1 MKKLTYISTLLVV
14 LFSATF
20 TAQAQEKILIS
31 RLPGSAGLINRWYG
45 NHPYFDHA
53 KIIPSSAGQDTIMVD
68 GEISSISTEIY
79 EAGFSLNATFKG
91 NVVTFTFKENPYDR
105 RIRGGIR
112 IIKSDGTNAG
122 RDIIQMPTTSLGGLA
137 YGNGNEILS
146 ISPGGGMSR
155 FEVESN
161 AVAVTSSKPWLRASI
176 KDSIVTVEFD
186 DNFGNSQRG
195 AEVVISKSDG
205 TSRTINAVQR
215 GMYLPYKYREDMR
228 IFNWAISADDSYV
241 TNWNSSPLNT
251 YFSEYLLYNSWR
263 SRFFIPTDEAL
274 GVYYD
279 LATSRSQ
286 QPRMLSFYYSTRLQ
300 DRAAPVKARA
310 YRWDPVTNEVGTTV
324 PGTISA
330 SITNNRLKD
339 LLNSHIVS
347 HPDLDAGP
355 GFNSL
360 NQYYITKGGSP
371 IKISNTADGL
381 LTGDFNPASTNFYV
395 QGGFQIDNDSLINI
409 KQAYDFRG
417 ETTGTYDGDGLMY
430 AIDRPIQTTT
440 KSVYSVFSEQYEA
453 SPFYEFFIL
462 CQFDSHLANLVGLA
476 DNVDSDMI
484 EEELEK
490 YATFTSSMN
499 GLTYYSINF
508 FDRLNYTVYV
518 PTNEAIKK
526 AYSQGLPSWQQVA
539 DTYSAR
545 ELEVIEATAAGR
557 TEAEIQ
563 EIIQNYN
570 AKAQAMIICIVN
582 FVRNHFQDNSVFADH
597 DAIAPTMYT
606 TACVDNKTG
615 KNNSLQVSSTGNG
628 TLFVQP
634 VYGTSSEGAV
644 LGTQCAVVDD
654 RSRKNIFAREYV
666 LSTDAY
672 NATNAM
678 IEKSKHA
685 VIHQIDGV
693 LNFKELQNGRYD
705 SDWATTEAAKQFI
718 EKYRIAE

>member
-31 RLPGSAGLINRWYG
+31 RLPGSANLYNDYYG
-45 NHPYFDHA
+45 YSPYCKF
-53 KIIPSSAGQDTIMVD
+53 ITSSAGQDTIMVD
-68 GEISSISTEIY
+68 KNTKSVLSSYPWLT
-79 EAGFSLNATFKG
+79 ATLKDG
-91 NVVTFTFKENPYDR
+91 IITLSYDENPGDTR
-105 RIRGGIR
+105 RLSDISITQ
-112 IIKSDGTNAG
+112 SDGTE
-122 RDIIQMPTTSLGGLA
+122 RIVRIIQRATTILGDLA

-146 ISPGGGMSR
+146 ITPSGGMSR

-176 KDSIVTVEFD
+176 KDNIVTVEFD
-186 DNFGNSQRG
+186 DNFDDCKRG

-205 TSRTINAVQR
+205 TSRTINAVQQ

-228 IFNWAISADDSYV
+228 IFNWAISADDSYMF
-241 TNWNSSPLNT
+241 NPSSSPLNM
-251 YFSEYLLYNSWR
+251 FFKEYLYYNSWR

-279 LATSRSQ
+279 LPTSRFQ

-300 DRAAPVKARA
+300 DRNAPVKARA
-310 YRWDPVTNEVGTTV
+310 YRWDPVTNEVGTTI
-324 PGTISA
+324 PGTITA
-330 SITNNRLKD
+330 SLINNRLKD

-430 AIDRPIQTTT
+430 AIDRPIQTTM
-440 KSVYSVFSEQYEA
+440 KSVYSVLSEQYEA
-453 SPFYEFFIL
+453 SPFYEFFML
-462 CQFDSHLANLVGLA
+462 CQFDSYLANLVGLA

-545 ELEVIEATAAGR
+545 ELEVQEATAAGR

-582 FVRNHFQDNSVFADH
+582 FVRNHFQENSVFADH

-606 TACVDNKTG
+606 TACIDNETG

-634 VYGTSSEGAV
+634 VYGTSSEGAM

>member
-31 RLPGSAGLINRWYG
+31 RLPGEANLYNDYYG
-45 NHPYFDHA
+45 YSPYYKF
-53 KIIPSSAGQDTIMVD
+53 ITSSAGQDTIMVD
-68 GEISSISTEIY
+68 KNTKSVLSSYPWLT
-79 EAGFSLNATFKG
+79 ATLKDG
-91 NVVTFTFKENPYDR
+91 IITLSYDENPGDTR
-105 RIRGGIR
+105 RLSDISITQ
-112 IIKSDGTNAG
+112 SDGTE
-122 RDIIQMPTTSLGGLA
+122 RIVRIIQRATTILGDLA

-146 ISPGGGMSR
+146 ITPSGGMSR

-176 KDSIVTVEFD
+176 KDNIVTVEFD
-186 DNFGNSQRG
+186 DNFDDCKRG

-215 GMYLPYKYREDMR
+215 GVGLPYEYREDMK
-228 IFNWAISADDSYV
+228 IFKWAVNADDSYMFDPS
-241 TNWNSSPLNT
+241 SSPLNM
-251 YFSEYLLYNSWR
+251 FFKEYLYYNIWR

-279 LATSRSQ
+279 LATSRFQ

-310 YRWDPVTNEVGTTV
+310 YRWDPVTNEVGTTI
-324 PGTISA
+324 PGTITA
-330 SITNNRLKD
+330 SLINNRLKD

-417 ETTGTYDGDGLMY
+417 ETTGTYDGNGLMY

-545 ELEVIEATAAGR
+545 ELEVQEATAAGR

-582 FVRNHFQDNSVFADH
+582 FVRNHFQENSVFADH

-606 TACVDNKTG
+606 TACIDNETG
-615 KNNSLQVSSTGNG
+615 KKNSLQVSSTGNG

-654 RSRKNIFAREYV
+654 QSRKNIFAREYV

>member
-31 RLPGSAGLINRWYG
+31 RLPGSASLSDNFYYYS
-45 NHPYFDHA
+45 PYY
-53 KIIPSSAGQDTIMVD
+53 KYITSSAGQDTMMVD
-68 GEISSISTEIY
+68 KNTKSVLSSYPWLRTTLKDGIITLS
-79 EAGFSLNATFKG
+79 FD
-91 NVVTFTFKENPYDR
+91 ENPEEIR
-105 RIRGGIR
+105 RISDIS
-112 IIKSDGTNAG
+112 ITQSDGTE
-122 RDIIQMPTTSLGGLA
+122 RIVHIIQRATTALGGLA
-137 YGNGNEILS
+137 YGNGNNKILA
-146 ISPGGGMSR
+146 ISSGGGMSR
-155 FEVESN
+155 FEVESD
-161 AVAVTSSKPWLRASI
+161 AVAVTSSRPWLRASI
-176 KDSIVTVEFD
+176 KNNIVTVEFD
-186 DNFGNSQRG
+186 DNFGDSQRG

-205 TSRTINAVQR
+205 TSRTINAVQQ

-228 IFNWAISADDSYV
+228 IFNWAINADASYLF
-241 TNWNSSPLNT
+241 NPSSSPLNM
-251 YFSEYLLYNSWR
+251 FFNEYLFYNSWR

-279 LATSRSQ
+279 LATSRFQ

-300 DRAAPVKARA
+300 NRAAPVKARA

-330 SITNNRLKD
+330 SIINNRLKD

-545 ELEVIEATAAGR
+545 ELEVQEATAAGR

-582 FVRNHFQDNSVFADH
+582 FVRNHFQENSVFADH

-606 TACVDNKTG
+606 TACIDNETG

-685 VIHQIDGV
+685 VIHQIDDV